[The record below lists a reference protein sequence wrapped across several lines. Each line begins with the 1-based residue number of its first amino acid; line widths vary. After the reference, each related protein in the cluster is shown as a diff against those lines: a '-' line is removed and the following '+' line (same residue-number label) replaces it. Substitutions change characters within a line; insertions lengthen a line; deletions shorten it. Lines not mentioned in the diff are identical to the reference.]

1 MPSDLLWVF
10 VFTELLCLCL
20 LVWVFIHVDDDDAVL
35 ENFDYCFAENG
46 LTAYQSGK
54 VLESQS
60 FINHLGEDRYKK
72 LVNFCLREIS
82 ELDIPIKRFVLS
94 ISICFAS
101 MQV

>member
-1 MPSDLLWVF
+1 M
-10 VFTELLCLCL
+10 
-20 LVWVFIHVDDDDAVL
+20 AVL

-60 FINHLGEDRYKK
+60 FIKHLGEDRYKK

-82 ELDIPIKRFVLS
+82 ELDIPIKRYLS
-94 ISICFAS
+94 IPYFTPFSFHPPLTSNTSFPPKIAALS
-101 MQV
+101 SSSETA